1 MPDIAANLT
10 SLKNRIPALVKIVAV
25 SKTKPAKDI
34 LEAYNCGQRIFGENR
49 VPEILRKKDQLP
61 SDISWHMIGHL
72 QTNKVKAIVPFIS
85 MIESVDSFRLL
96 VSVDA
101 ESLKN
106 QRITDCLLQVHIAE
120 EETKTGF
127 SPEELASEL
136 DSSGFRQLKN
146 IRICGLMGMATYT
159 SDLAQVR
166 KEFRF
171 LSDCFNDLKNK
182 YFSDDPDFR
191 EISMGMSGD
200 YKIAVE
206 EGSTMIR
213 VGSLIFGERNKNH
226 SDNA

>member
-10 SLKNRIPALVKIVAV
+10 SLRNRIPALVKIVAV
-25 SKTKPAKDI
+25 SKTKPASDI

-49 VPEILRKKDQLP
+49 VTEILRKKDQLP

-72 QTNKVKAIVPFIS
+72 QTNKVKAIVPFVS
-85 MIESVDSFRLL
+85 MIQSVDSYRLL
-96 VSVDA
+96 VTVDA

-127 SPEELASEL
+127 SPEELATVL

-159 SDLAQVR
+159 SDLEQVR
-166 KEFRF
+166 KEFLF

-200 YKIAVE
+200 YKIAIE

>member
-1 MPDIAANLT
+1 MPDIAANLI

-25 SKTKPAKDI
+25 SKTKPASDI

-49 VPEILRKKDQLP
+49 VTEILRKKDQLP

-85 MIESVDSFRLL
+85 MIQSVDSFRLL

-106 QRITDCLLQVHIAE
+106 QKITDCLLQVHIAE

-127 SPEELASEL
+127 SSEELATVL

-171 LSDCFNDLKNK
+171 LADCFNDLKNK
-182 YFSDDPDFR
+182 YFRDDSNFR
-191 EISMGMSGD
+191 EVSMGMSGD
-200 YKIAVE
+200 FKIAVE

>member
-25 SKTKPAKDI
+25 SKTKPASDI
-34 LEAYNCGQRIFGENR
+34 LEAYSCGQRIFGENR
-49 VPEILRKKDQLP
+49 VAEILTKKDQLP

-72 QTNKVKAIVPFIS
+72 QSNKVKAIVPFVS
-85 MIESVDSFRLL
+85 MIQSVDSFRLL

-106 QRITDCLLQVHIAE
+106 QKITDCLLQVHIAE

-127 SPEELASEL
+127 SPEELATVL

-159 SDLAQVR
+159 SDPAQVR

-182 YFSDDPDFR
+182 YFSDDFNFR

-200 YKIAVE
+200 YEIAVE